1 MSDQTKPDHIGLSIA
16 YVYSKRYFV
25 RRVRLEECASS
36 IVRESIDAILTIARA
51 RKSAP

>member
-1 MSDQTKPDHIGLSIA
+1 MSDQTKPGHVGIIDCLR
-16 YVYSKRYFV
+16 YSKRYFV